1 MFVRSIFTEPINGA
15 AYQATWR
22 GLIKDEIIT
31 DEIVARYP
39 PMCKD
44 ENLEK
49 NEDALKSCAER
60 ICNLIGL
67 CDTVTVFHQK
77 FSNNKSLRNTNYVFF
92 SVKIRSKV

>member
-22 GLIKDEIIT
+22 ALMKDESIT
-31 DEIVARYP
+31 DEIVERYP

-44 ENLEK
+44 ENVEK
-49 NEDALKSCAER
+49 NADALKSCAER

-67 CDTVTVFHQK
+67 CDTVTDFQQK
-77 FSNNKSLRNTNYVFF
+77 VRNHYV
-92 SVKIRSKV
+92 IIT